1 MKISIELP
9 FFPGFYES
17 DLENSDTSYWAIK
30 EELEYYT
37 TDCVEEHPEYAKLT
51 EDDLDFDY
59 RGYEKEL
66 IDGFVEG
73 FRSYAPDFVESVE
86 FDEMVSPKY
95 YNYSTDRIFAYVELA
110 DDWKDKVR
118 AFMSENYEWL
128 KDRIKKDWTSY
139 DGFTS
144 FMENDIR
151 EWDKML
157 FEEEDARYIST
168 MIGYIMYRGNKNI
181 REDLVMFAREDVY
194 EGSFVFI
201 IPEVA
206 ERLKQEYDEGVAN
219 GTIKVPDPDQMELPF
234 TE

>member
-30 EELEYYT
+30 EELDYYT
-37 TDCVEEHPEYAKLT
+37 NELRDEHPEYAKLT

-59 RGYEKEL
+59 RAYEKEIL
-66 IDGFVEG
+66 EG
-73 FRSYAPDFVESVE
+73 FIDVWKSYAPDFVETIE
-86 FDEMVSPKY
+86 FEEMVSPKY
-95 YNYSTDRIFAYVELA
+95 YNYSTDRIFVTADLS
-110 DDWKDKVR
+110 DDWKEQVR

-128 KDRIKKDWTSY
+128 KDRIAKDWTSY
-139 DGFTS
+139 DGFMS

-151 EWDKML
+151 DWDAML
-157 FEEEDARYIST
+157 FEEEDSRYIST
-168 MIGYIMYRGNKNI
+168 MIGYMMYRENNRI
-181 REDLVMFAREDVY
+181 REDLVMGALEDVY
-194 EGSFVFI
+194 AGSFVFI
-201 IPEVA
+201 IPESA
-206 ERLKQEYDEGVAN
+206 ERLKAEYDEGVEN